1 MPKHLHV
8 AAAVVRNEKGEVL
21 IARRPATVD
30 QGGLWEFPGGK
41 LAPYE
46 TGRQAL
52 SRELCEEVGIQV
64 ESAAPLIRVHH
75 RYPERAVLLDVW
87 QVDAFSGE
95 AYGRE
100 GQAVRWVKEEDLL
113 QYSFPEANKPIL
125 QALRLPDHYMITGDA
140 ADESEWLAKLQSA
153 LNTGVEL
160 VQLRAHELSDA
171 DYIRRAEAALEL
183 TRAAGARLILNADPS
198 VLQKVDADGIH
209 LTSERLTQFSSR
221 PVPAGKWLSCS
232 CHDQTQLQTALELK
246 ADMATFSPVE
256 ETASHPGVKA
266 IGWQAFHDAI
276 ETVPMPIYALGGLG
290 RADIRR
296 ARGLGAQGVAGIRAF
311 WPQAKV
317 ADSN

>member
-8 AAAVVRNEKGEVL
+8 AAAVVRNEKGEIL

-52 SRELCEEVGIQV
+52 DRELCEEVGIQV
-64 ESAAPLIRVHH
+64 EKASPLIRVHH

-100 GQAVRWVKEEDLL
+100 GQAVRWVKEEDLV

-125 QALRLPDHYMITGDA
+125 KALRLPDHYMITGDA
-140 ADESEWLAKLQSA
+140 ENEEDWLHKLQTA
-153 LNTGVEL
+153 LNAGVQL
-160 VQLRAHELSDA
+160 IQLRAHDLSEDEYA
-171 DYIRRAEAALEL
+171 KRAAAALEL

-198 VLQKVDADGIH
+198 MLERVDADGIH
-209 LTSERLTQFSSR
+209 LTTERLSHFSSR
-221 PVPAGKWLSCS
+221 PVASAKWLSCA
-232 CHDQTQLQTALELK
+232 CHNVAQLHNAIELN
-246 ADMATFSPVE
+246 ADMATFSPVQ
-256 ETASHPGVKA
+256 ETESHPGVEPL
-266 IGWQAFHDAI
+266 GWQTFNEAI
-276 ETVPMPIYALGGLG
+276 EAIPVPVYALGGLG
-290 RADIRR
+290 RSDIRR
-296 ARGLGAQGVAGIRAF
+296 ARGLGGQGVAGIRAF
-311 WPQAKV
+311 WPQSK
-317 ADSN
+317 SQS

>member
-8 AAAVVRNEKGEVL
+8 AAAVVRNEKGEIL

-52 SRELCEEVGIQV
+52 DRELCEEVGIQV
-64 ESAAPLIRVHH
+64 EKASPLIRVHH

-100 GQAVRWVKEEDLL
+100 GQAVRWVKEEDLV

-125 QALRLPDHYMITGDA
+125 KALRLPDHYMITGDA
-140 ADESEWLAKLQSA
+140 ENEEDWLHKLQTA
-153 LNTGVEL
+153 LNAGVQL
-160 VQLRAHELSDA
+160 IQLRAHDLSD
-171 DYIRRAEAALEL
+171 DEYVKRAAAALEL

-198 VLQKVDADGIH
+198 MLERVDADGIH
-209 LTSERLTQFSSR
+209 LTTERLSHFSSR
-221 PVPAGKWLSCS
+221 PVASAKWLSCA
-232 CHDQTQLQTALELK
+232 CHNVAQLHNAIELN
-246 ADMATFSPVE
+246 ADMATFSPVQ
-256 ETASHPGVKA
+256 ETESHPGVEPL
-266 IGWQAFHDAI
+266 GWQTFNEAI
-276 ETVPMPIYALGGLG
+276 EAIPVPVYALGGLG
-290 RADIRR
+290 RSDIRR
-296 ARGLGAQGVAGIRAF
+296 ARGLGGQGVAGIRAF
-311 WPQAKV
+311 WPQSK
-317 ADSN
+317 SQS

>member
-8 AAAVVRNEKGEVL
+8 AAAVVSNDQGEIL

-52 SRELCEEVGIQV
+52 GRELNEEVGIQV
-64 ESAAPLIRVHH
+64 ERASPLIRVHH
-75 RYPERAVLLDVW
+75 RYPEHTVLLDVW

-100 GQAVRWVKEEDLL
+100 GQAVRWVKQEELS

-125 QALRLPDHYMITGDA
+125 KALVLPDHYMITGEASDE
-140 ADESEWLAKLQSA
+140 ADWLKKLQSA

-160 VQLRAHELSDA
+160 VQLRAHELSEKEF
-171 DYIRRAEAALEL
+171 IQRAKAALAL
-183 TRAAGARLILNADPS
+183 TQAAGARLILNAEPAMLD
-198 VLQKVDADGIH
+198 QVDADGIH
-209 LTSERLTQFSSR
+209 LTSERLSHYTSR
-221 PVPAGKWLSCS
+221 PIAAGKWLSCA
-232 CHDQTQLQTALELK
+232 CHNAAQLQMALALQ
-246 ADMATFSPVE
+246 ADMATYSPVL
-256 ETASHPGVKA
+256 ETESHPGVPA

-276 ETVPMPIYALGGLG
+276 EYIPMPVYALGGLG
-290 RADIRR
+290 RSEIRR
-296 ARGLGAQGVAGIRAF
+296 ARGLGGQGAAGIRAF
-311 WPQAKV
+311 WPQSKA
-317 ADSN
+317 S

>member
-8 AAAVVRNEKGEVL
+8 AAAVVRNEKGEIL

-52 SRELCEEVGIQV
+52 DRELCEEVGIQV
-64 ESAAPLIRVHH
+64 EKASPLIRVHH

-100 GQAVRWVKEEDLL
+100 GQAVRWVKEEDLV

-125 QALRLPDHYMITGDA
+125 KALRLPDHYMITGEAENEED
-140 ADESEWLAKLQSA
+140 WLNKLQTA
-153 LNTGVEL
+153 LNAGVQL
-160 VQLRAHELSDA
+160 IQLRAHDLSEDEYA
-171 DYIRRAEAALEL
+171 KRAAAALEL

-198 VLQKVDADGIH
+198 MLERVDADGIH
-209 LTSERLTQFSSR
+209 LTTERLSHFSSR
-221 PVPAGKWLSCS
+221 PVASAKWLSCA
-232 CHDQTQLQTALELK
+232 CHNVAQLHNAIELN
-246 ADMATFSPVE
+246 ADMATFSPVQ
-256 ETASHPGVKA
+256 ETESHPGVEPL
-266 IGWQAFHDAI
+266 GWQTFNEAI
-276 ETVPMPIYALGGLG
+276 EAIPVPVYALGGLG
-290 RADIRR
+290 RSDIRR
-296 ARGLGAQGVAGIRAF
+296 ARGLGGQGVAGIRAF
-311 WPQAKV
+311 WPQSK
-317 ADSN
+317 SQS

>member
-52 SRELCEEVGIQV
+52 DRELCEEVGIQV
-64 ESAAPLIRVHH
+64 ESASPLIRIHH
-75 RYPERAVLLDVW
+75 RYPERVVLLDVW

-100 GQAVRWVKEEDLL
+100 GQAVRWVKETDLV

-125 QALRLPDHYMITGDA
+125 KALSLPDHYMITGDA
-140 ADESEWLAKLQSA
+140 DNEEEWLKKLESA
-153 LNTGVEL
+153 LNTGVQL
-160 VQLRAHELSDA
+160 VQLRAHTLTEDE
-171 DYIRRAEAALEL
+171 YVKRALAALEL
-183 TRAAGARLILNADPS
+183 TRAADARLILNAEPS
-198 VLQKVDADGIH
+198 MLGRVDADGIH
-209 LTSERLTQFSSR
+209 LTSERLSHYASR
-221 PVPAGKWLSCS
+221 PVPASKWLSCA
-232 CHDQTQLQTALELK
+232 CHNKAQLQTALALN
-246 ADMATFSPVE
+246 ADLATLSPVQ
-256 ETASHPGVKA
+256 ETESHPGVEA
-266 IGWQAFHDAI
+266 IGWQAFHNAV
-276 ETVPMPIYALGGLG
+276 EPVPMPVYALGGLG

-296 ARGLGAQGVAGIRAF
+296 ARGLGGQGVAGIRAF
-311 WPQAKV
+311 WPQNKAV
-317 ADSN
+317 